1 MNAHALQFLITQRN
15 FLAATFKLKSDK
27 CAQKLPYPYMPYR
40 DRYAR

>member
-27 CAQKLPYPYMPYR
+27 SSRL
-40 DRYAR
+40 DRYSALVILWPK